1 MSFSTGEKSHRLQKL
16 LKRSSDLWICSPRHR
31 EDGGSGDVL
40 QRVSQVLG
48 GADGGEMGL
57 DGGVRVEALAV
68 GMSHG
73 LPRHGVGLVDGGAH
87 RDDGY
92 DGCCSD

>member
-1 MSFSTGEKSHRLQKL
+1 MKTV
-16 LKRSSDLWICSPRHR
+16 SDLWICSPRHG

-57 DGGVRVEALAV
+57 DGGVRVQALAV
-68 GMSHG
+68 GVSHG
-73 LPRHGVGLVDGGAH
+73 LPGHRMGLVDGGAY

-92 DGCCSD
+92 DGCGSD